1 MDSYGSTYGSGG
13 GYGAGSFGS
22 GYSGGLGMG
31 SSSTA
36 GSTTKWWWY
45 VACVILLGGGVFMYL
60 SRNRPDEDTSKK
72 GRDGEE
78 EEDGGPR
85 ATRSKRAAETKDAKG
100 SKTNTDATGMRN
112 DLDKER
118 DWASDAPITRLAN
131 FAFESKTKPG
141 YVPNKTGA
149 IAPKPAA
156 NPPYKFVAC
165 EASASYAVRW
175 NGRYLTVKSP
185 NSVKW
190 TEERQEPE
198 SCFKTVPGH
207 CGAGNGFVM
216 LRSMANKMF
225 VRADASSGLLV
236 CKDTPT
242 ARTADAYC
250 WKLNP
255 DPVPG
260 KQPCGQQYS
269 YDLGRIVD
277 VPCDVQEMPKGAAS
291 CSTVTR
297 GYQAACCIR
306 KGPKNHTNH
315 DAFCEATIFPKVVG
329 QQLQQALLYIRT
341 RRPDLTLK
349 PCPEPCATNAVPEQY
364 PNVVV
369 VPYDARSGYVTS
381 IPRRLV

>member
-1 MDSYGSTYGSGG
+1 MWYAVFLLLVGTGTYVYLRTKPTKGTKGSGDADDEDTAQE
-13 GYGAGSFGS
+13 GA
-22 GYSGGLGMG
+22 LGNRKAAQG
-31 SSSTA
+31 TNDTKASKSNAKENKSTA
-36 GSTTKWWWY
+36 GAAGAKTD
-45 VACVILLGGGVFMYL
+45 
-60 SRNRPDEDTSKK
+60 PD
-72 GRDGEE
+72 
-78 EEDGGPR
+78 
-85 ATRSKRAAETKDAKG
+85 ARSAFE
-100 SKTNTDATGMRN
+100 
-112 DLDKER
+112 KER
-118 DWASDAPITRLAN
+118 EWASDAPVTKLAA

-141 YVPNKTGA
+141 HVPNTSGA
-149 IAPKPAA
+149 IAPKPAG

-165 EASASYAVRW
+165 EASASYAIRW

-198 SCFKTVPGH
+198 SCFKTVPGY
-207 CGAGNGFVM
+207 CGAGNGYVM
-216 LRSMANKMF
+216 LRSAANKMF

-242 ARTADAYC
+242 ARTAAAYC
-250 WKLNP
+250 WRLAP
-255 DPVPG
+255 DAVPA

-277 VPCDVQEMPKGAAS
+277 VPCNVKEMPAGNES

-297 GYQAACCIR
+297 GYQATCCIR
-306 KGPKNHTNH
+306 KGPGAH
-315 DAFCEATIFPKVVG
+315 DAFCDATIFPKVVG

-349 PCPEPCATNAVPEQY
+349 PCPEPCTTQAVPEQY
-364 PNVVV
+364 PNVVI

>member
-1 MDSYGSTYGSGG
+1 MDPYGSSYGLGTGFASPQAAAPSSSSLTKYIWYAIFLLVLGAGTYVYVKRTNKSNDKGPKDGTDDLADEARSRGKQRTSSTSGG
-13 GYGAGSFGS
+13 K
-22 GYSGGLGMG
+22 MG
-31 SSSTA
+31 
-36 GSTTKWWWY
+36 TKT
-45 VACVILLGGGVFMYL
+45 
-60 SRNRPDEDTSKK
+60 D
-72 GRDGEE
+72 
-78 EEDGGPR
+78 
-85 ATRSKRAAETKDAKG
+85 
-100 SKTNTDATGMRN
+100 TNTAASTSGTDVDARTEFE
-112 DLDKER
+112 KER
-118 DWASDAPITRLAN
+118 DWATDAPITKLAN

-141 YVPNKTGA
+141 FVPNKSGA
-149 IAPKPAA
+149 IAQKPAA

-165 EASASYAVRW
+165 QATASYAIRW

-190 TEERQEPE
+190 TTERQEPG
-198 SCFKTVPGH
+198 SCFKTVPGY
-207 CGAGNGFVM
+207 CGAGNGYVM

-255 DPVPG
+255 DPVPA

-277 VPCDVQEMPKGAAS
+277 VPCEVKEMPTGNDS
-291 CSTVTR
+291 CSTVTK

-306 KGPKNHTNH
+306 KGPNSHNGNH

-349 PCPEPCATNAVPEQY
+349 PCPEPCTTQPVPEQY
-364 PNVVV
+364 PNTVII
-369 VPYDARSGYVTS
+369 PYDARSGYVTS